1 MRTNVLHVLRK
12 DSKAE
17 QTVSRFIQRD
27 KKGGDA
33 RTKQLNF
40 LAIKHSHKLT
50 KQKGQ
55 NLAMK
60 LELTLELTLELL
72 QLELAVP
79 CLKSFSKIG
88 NTF

>member
-1 MRTNVLHVLRK
+1 MRTNELYVLRK

-17 QTVSRFIQRD
+17 QTVSRFIQRNR
-27 KKGGDA
+27 KGGEA
-33 RTKQLNF
+33 NTTYTFF

-50 KQKGQ
+50 QQKGQ

-60 LELTLELTLELL
+60 LEFTLELL

>member
-60 LELTLELTLELL
+60 LELTLELL